1 MTSLV
6 KLIKLMLCSQ
16 DKNTITYSMHL
27 IQVWGILESYLCTY
41 KDRYATLFT
50 QLSLAGNSHT
60 SLSVVSADIR
70 CLPIKNVHSR
80 DVKFRFKFRL
90 VLNEKNKF
98 TKP

>member
-1 MTSLV
+1 
-6 KLIKLMLCSQ
+6 
-16 DKNTITYSMHL
+16 MHW

-70 CLPIKNVHSR
+70 CLPIKKCAFTYHEMLSSDSNLDWCYMKRINLQS
-80 DVKFRFKFRL
+80 
-90 VLNEKNKF
+90 LNEQR
-98 TKP
+98 